1 MREVFPVTNDEW
13 TVTIEQKIQTHSQF
27 KSLNDEDLLPKG
39 KVDPL
44 FKESEELTA
53 IFYSSRK
60 TARNKWLIHIFIA
73 GVTIIPLLAT
83 SRQVL
88 VGFQ

>member
-1 MREVFPVTNDEW
+1 M
-13 TVTIEQKIQTHSQF
+13 TIEQKIQTHSQF

-60 TARNKWLIHIFIA
+60 TARNK
-73 GVTIIPLLAT
+73 
-83 SRQVL
+83 
-88 VGFQ
+88 